1 MRKDRMPEFGPLNFP
16 IPNTPLDPK
25 NLIQTD
31 PFGMYTG
38 IPVDKM
44 EKPQQ
49 DADDL

>member
-1 MRKDRMPEFGPLNFP
+1 MKKDKMQDFRPIDMPTWS
-16 IPNTPLDPK
+16 TPLDPK

-38 IPVDKM
+38 VPADKV